1 MKLFQT
7 SKLISIL
14 LNVASRIY
22 YLFLLFLLLLLL
34 IIIIIMIIIIIIRAV
49 AEIVSGVIRNA
60 LMFTFSV
67 VH

>member
-22 YLFLLFLLLLLL
+22 YLFLLFLLLL
-34 IIIIIMIIIIIIRAV
+34 IIIIIRAV

-60 LMFTFSV
+60 LMFTFLV